1 MDIIGEKAAVAPA
14 RARAVTVRSI
24 AYFSFVT
31 RLCLLYVS
39 DSEAQIVHYYTTTML
54 RSTAVLALAG
64 SAAAFAPMMSMDID
78 RRAVIQTGVAGAVA
92 VVNCLSPL
100 EGTC

>member
-1 MDIIGEKAAVAPA
+1 
-14 RARAVTVRSI
+14 
-24 AYFSFVT
+24 
-31 RLCLLYVS
+31 
-39 DSEAQIVHYYTTTML
+39 ML